1 VSLRKWIVS
10 RPSACR
16 APTESPVPV
25 TATCLV
31 ARMAGAF
38 VLFGLLTSSGASAAD
53 SSAGPDERSARPAS
67 AVLTTSVS
75 ETPDVV
81 RLCIRA
87 LGDVEP
93 GSVEIR
99 FMGRKAIVRARNA
112 DGRAIRLSQPFRLP
126 ARVVEEPS
134 SADYDADGALVMT
147 FRKQAIARDARRTG
161 DPEVVRPS
169 RLAAPAEPRG
179 AIPR

>member
-1 VSLRKWIVS
+1 V
-10 RPSACR
+10 
-16 APTESPVPV
+16 
-25 TATCLV
+25 
-31 ARMAGAF
+31 
-38 VLFGLLTSSGASAAD
+38 
-53 SSAGPDERSARPAS
+53 S

-134 SADYDADGALVMT
+134 SADYDADGALVIT
-147 FRKQAIARDARRTG
+147 LLKQATAQDAGPTG
-161 DPEVVRPS
+161 DVE
-169 RLAAPAEPRG
+169 AAAR
-179 AIPR
+179 